1 MLEAGYNN
9 AGCEMTS
16 SRRRAFLY
24 GLSAVVATGLLLG
37 GYGLYWHQVA
47 TRLEAGVEQ
56 WAADQRNAG
65 ATVDFQWHGISG
77 FPFAFTADFTGVN
90 ILGRLGGVALSARTD
105 HLQLNMSPIDLN
117 AVRLLCDSPLT
128 VIVPGLSLGQNGMT
142 PGTPSPGGAA
152 QAPGSQAGGAQS
164 SDTPANPPAASTQPP
179 PTQAQASGARFILE
193 QTDGNI
199 RLRNGNPAGATIDVS
214 RGKLDNGQDVL
225 SAASLHLDVQL
236 APTQPH
242 DFNDPA
248 ATLAIAV
255 SGVDMPANIPQL
267 LPGPIVQAGLAGTI
281 KGPLLPPPGVE
292 PPHDLAGF
300 LAHWRDAGGVL
311 DLSKFDFAQGP
322 VSLTGNGT
330 LALDANLQPIGAGK
344 ITATGLG
351 DLIDL
356 LAARGTMHRKDAGI
370 AKAVVNGLEKPGA
383 AGRPEVTVGLSIQDN
398 IVSFGFARLFR
409 LPTIIWP

>member
-1 MLEAGYNN
+1 
-9 AGCEMTS
+9 MTS
-16 SRRRAFLY
+16 SRRRVFLY
-24 GLSAVVATGLLLG
+24 GLVSAVAAGLLVG
-37 GYGLYWHQVA
+37 GYGLYWQQVA
-47 TRLEAGVEQ
+47 TRLEAGVGQ

-65 ATVDFQWHGISG
+65 ATVDFHWRGISG

-117 AVRLLCDSPLT
+117 VVRLLCDSPLT
-128 VIVPGLSLGQNGMT
+128 VIVPGLSLGQNAATPATAQGT
-142 PGTPSPGGAA
+142 GAPVPGTQASGDQGSGQQPTDSQSGAQQPAPAQPGAVQPGAA
-152 QAPGSQAGGAQS
+152 QP
-164 SDTPANPPAASTQPP
+164 
-179 PTQAQASGARFILE
+179 SGARLILD
-193 QTDGNI
+193 QADGNI
-199 RLRNGNPAGATIDVS
+199 RLRDGNPVGTTIDVS
-214 RGKLDNGQDVL
+214 RGKLDNGQSVL

-236 APTQPH
+236 PPTQPH

-248 ATLAIAV
+248 ATVAIAV
-255 SGVDMPANIPQL
+255 SGVDMPANVPQL
-267 LPGPIVQAGLAGTI
+267 LPGPILQADLAGTI

-292 PPHDLAGF
+292 LPHDLAGF

-322 VSLTGNGT
+322 LSLTGNGT

-356 LAARGTMHRKDAGI
+356 LAARGAMHRKDAGI
-370 AKAVVNGLEKPGA
+370 AKAVINGMEKPGA
-383 AGRPEVTVGLSIQDN
+383 NGRPEVTIGLSIQDSV
-398 IVSFGFARLFR
+398 VSFGFARLFK
-409 LPTIIWP
+409 LPPVIWP

>member
-16 SRRRAFLY
+16 SRRRVFLY
-24 GLSAVVATGLLLG
+24 GVSAVVAAGLLLG

-65 ATVDFQWHGISG
+65 ATVDFQWRGISG
-77 FPFAFTADFTGVN
+77 FPFTFTADFTGVN

-117 AVRLLCDSPLT
+117 EVRLLCDSPLT
-128 VIVPGLSLGQNGMT
+128 VIVPGLSLGQSGA
-142 PGTPSPGGAA
+142 SPGAPQPAGAA
-152 QAPGSQAGGAQS
+152 PAPGSQAGGAPSTNTQT
-164 SDTPANPPAASTQPP
+164 DPQATGTQPP
-179 PTQAQASGARFILE
+179 PAPASGARFILE
-193 QTDGNI
+193 QADGNI
-199 RLRNGNPAGATIDVS
+199 RLRNGNPAGATIDVN

-255 SGVDMPANIPQL
+255 SGVDMPANVPQL
-267 LPGPIVQAGLAGTI
+267 LPGPILQAGLAGTI
-281 KGPLLPPPGVE
+281 KGPFLPPPGVE

-322 VSLTGNGT
+322 LSLTGNGT

-344 ITATGLG
+344 ITATGLS

-356 LAARGTMHRKDAGI
+356 LAARGAMHRKDAGI
-370 AKAVVNGLEKPGA
+370 AKAVINGLEKPGA

-398 IVSFGFARLFR
+398 VVSFGFARLFK
-409 LPTIIWP
+409 LPMIIWP